1 MHSKVPRPAL
11 PRLNLLES
19 CQNLEI
25 WYVCTHPYLVLE
37 NIPFILKVLIILL
50 LPSFF
55 CKKTTFLS
63 KVVLLLKA
71 IV

>member
-55 CKKTTFLS
+55 C
-63 KVVLLLKA
+63 
-71 IV
+71 